1 MSRRLGVL
9 ATIILLL
16 FAVVAAQAAN
26 IQFFKAP
33 SLDASPSNPRNTN
46 SSSIYPRGQINA
58 ADGSVLAFSA
68 KQNSSTYPYRR
79 VYPYGSL
86 FSGILG
92 FSSPWYGVWGLEDE
106 YNGYL
111 AAHTQPPQS
120 FEQLLAPTS
129 AADSITLTVE
139 PALQRI
145 ARANM
150 VFPMGSPNA
159 RAPGDGAAVV
169 LNPKN
174 GDVLAMYS
182 NPSYNPVPLTS
193 PVTAI
198 DQAAWKLYT
207 KEDSNGFAPLGLV
220 ATQQTFPPGSTFK
233 VITTAAA
240 VVSKPADL
248 TKSFNSDRGAC
259 TTLPD
264 TNSVLCNSGGTKCGG
279 DVTVMLPVSCDP
291 GYALLGLDLGAD
303 YMAKAA
309 NSFGYNSVPPID
321 LPSTAPGTAPSY
333 FPSAGSFSNDLPG
346 LAKSAIGQENVRSTA
361 LQNAL
366 VAAAIGNGGV
376 MMTPHLLDYITA
388 PDGTIV
394 KRYKDSVWKTP
405 LTATQAAFIVPL
417 MQKVV
422 AYGTASG
429 VGFLAQDDVA
439 AKTGTAQTG
448 NAKQQTDDWLIAFA
462 PATDPTVAVAVVI
475 PFQPTANFGATIA
488 GPVVKCLV
496 EGALAV
502 QAGQPATGTSTTCPV

>member
-1 MSRRLGVL
+1 VSRRLGVL

-16 FAVVAAQAAN
+16 FAVVAVQAAN

-33 SLDASPSNPRNTN
+33 ALDASSTNPRNNN
-46 SSSIYPRGQINA
+46 SSSMYPRGQINA
-58 ADGSVLAFSA
+58 ADGSALAFST
-68 KQNSSTYPYRR
+68 KQNSATYPYRR

-111 AAHTQPPQS
+111 AAHAQPPQS
-120 FEQLLAPTS
+120 IEQVLAPTS
-129 AADSITLTVE
+129 AADSITLTVL

-145 ARANM
+145 ARAAM
-150 VFPMGSPNA
+150 VFPNGSPE
-159 RAPGDGAAVV
+159 DGAAVV

-193 PVTAI
+193 PTTSI
-198 DQAAWKLYT
+198 DQAAWKLYN
-207 KEDSNGFAPLGLV
+207 KNDGNGFAPLGLV

-259 TTLPD
+259 TTLP
-264 TNSVLCNSGGTKCGG
+264 NSNLLLCNSGLSTCGG
-279 DVTVMLPVSCDP
+279 DVSVMLPVSCDP
-291 GYALLGLDLGAD
+291 GYALLGLDLGAAFL
-303 YMAKAA
+303 AKAA

-321 LPSTAPGTAPSY
+321 LPGAAPGTAPSF
-333 FPSAGSFSNDLPG
+333 FPPAGTFANNLPG
-346 LAKSAIGQENVRSTA
+346 LAYSAIGQENVRATA

-376 MMTPHLLDYITA
+376 MMTPHFLNYVTS

-405 LTATQAAFIVPL
+405 LTKAQAAMIVPL

-422 AYGTASG
+422 SYGTASG
-429 VGFLAQDDVA
+429 VGFLSQDDVA

-448 NAKQQTDDWLIAFA
+448 NAKKNTDDWLIAFA

-475 PFQPTANFGATIA
+475 PFQPTPNFGATIA

-496 EGALAV
+496 EGALAI
-502 QAGQPATGTSTTCPV
+502 QSGKPATGTSTTCKV

>member
-1 MSRRLGVL
+1 VSRRLGVL

-33 SLDASPSNPRNTN
+33 GLDASSTNPRNNN
-46 SSSIYPRGQINA
+46 SSSMFPRGQISA

-86 FSGILG
+86 FSGVLG

-111 AAHTQPPQS
+111 AAHAQPPQS
-120 FEQLLAPTS
+120 IEQVLAPTS
-129 AADSITLTVE
+129 AADSITLTLL

-145 ARANM
+145 ARDNM
-150 VFPMGSPNA
+150 KNPDGSPE
-159 RAPGDGAAVV
+159 DGAAVV

-193 PVTAI
+193 PTTSI
-198 DQAAWKLYT
+198 DKAAWALYN
-207 KEDSNGFAPLGLV
+207 KNDGNGFAPLGLV

-259 TTLPD
+259 TTLP
-264 TNSVLCNSGGTKCGG
+264 NSNLLLCNSGLTSCGG
-279 DVTVMLPVSCDP
+279 DVSVMLPISCDP
-291 GYALLGLDLGAD
+291 GYALLGLDLGANFL
-303 YMAKAA
+303 AKAA

-321 LPSTAPGTAPSY
+321 LPSTAPGTATSY
-333 FPSAGSFSNDLPG
+333 FPPAGSFANNLPG
-346 LAKSAIGQENVRSTA
+346 LAYSAIGQENVRATA

-376 MMTPHLLDYITA
+376 MMTPHFLNYVTS

-405 LTATQAAFIVPL
+405 LTKAQAAVIVPL

-429 VGFLAQDDVA
+429 VGFLPQDDVA

-448 NAKQQTDDWLIAFA
+448 NAKKNTDDWLIAFA

-475 PFQPTANFGATIA
+475 PYQPTANFGATIA

-496 EGALAV
+496 EGALAI
-502 QAGQPATGTSTTCPV
+502 QSGKRPTATSTCKL

>member
-1 MSRRLGVL
+1 M
-9 ATIILLL
+9 
-16 FAVVAAQAAN
+16 
-26 IQFFKAP
+26 
-33 SLDASPSNPRNTN
+33 
-46 SSSIYPRGQINA
+46 
-58 ADGSVLAFSA
+58 
-68 KQNSSTYPYRR
+68 
-79 VYPYGSL
+79 
-86 FSGILG
+86 
-92 FSSPWYGVWGLEDE
+92 
-106 YNGYL
+106 
-111 AAHTQPPQS
+111 
-120 FEQLLAPTS
+120 LAPTS

-145 ARANM
+145 ARAVM
-150 VFPMGSPNA
+150 VNPDGSPE
-159 RAPGDGAAVV
+159 DGAAVV

-182 NPSYNPVPLTS
+182 NPTYNPIPLTS
-193 PVTAI
+193 PVTSI
-198 DQAAWKLYT
+198 DEAAWKLYN
-207 KEDSNGFAPLGLV
+207 KRDVNGFAPLGLV

-248 TKSFNSDRGAC
+248 TKPFDSDRGDC

-264 TNSVLCNSGGTKCGG
+264 SNKLLCNSGFTVCGG
-279 DVTVMLPVSCDP
+279 DVAEMLPVSCDP

-321 LPSTAPGTAPSY
+321 LPSSAPGTAPSY
-333 FPSAGSFSNDLPG
+333 FPSAGSFSNNLPG
-346 LAKSAIGQENVRSTA
+346 LAYSSIGQENVRATA

-376 MMTPHLLDYITA
+376 IMTPHFLDYITS

-405 LTATQAAFIVPL
+405 LTAAQAAVIVPL
-417 MQKVV
+417 MENVV
-422 AYGTASG
+422 KAGTATE
-429 VGFLAQDDVA
+429 VGFLPQDDVA

-448 NAKQQTDDWLIAFA
+448 NAKKNTDDWLIAFA

-475 PFQPTANFGATIA
+475 PYQPTANFGATIA
-488 GPVVKCLV
+488 GPVVKCLL
-496 EGALAV
+496 EGALAI
-502 QAGQPATGTSTTCPV
+502 QAGQPATGTSTTCKA

>member
-1 MSRRLGVL
+1 VSRRLGIL

-16 FAVVAAQAAN
+16 FAVAATQAAN

-33 SLDASPSNPRNTN
+33 ALDASSSNPRNNN
-46 SSSIYPRGQINA
+46 SSSQYPRGQINA

-79 VYPYGSL
+79 VYPTGSL

-111 AAHTQPPQS
+111 AAHAQPPQS
-120 FEQLLAPTS
+120 IEQLLAPTS
-129 AADSITLTVE
+129 AADSVTLTVE

-145 ARANM
+145 ARAKM
-150 VFPMGSPNA
+150 VYPNGSPE
-159 RAPGDGAAVV
+159 DGAAVV

-182 NPSYNPVPLTS
+182 NPSYNPVSLTS
-193 PVTAI
+193 PVTTI
-198 DQAAWKLYT
+198 DQAAWKRYT
-207 KEDSNGFAPLGLV
+207 KQDANGFAPLGLV

-264 TNSVLCNSGGTKCGG
+264 TTSLLCNSGNTICGG
-279 DVTVMLPVSCDP
+279 NVKEMLPISCDP

-309 NSFGYNSVPPID
+309 NSFGYNSVPPLD
-321 LPSTAPGTAPSY
+321 LPGAAPGTAASY
-333 FPSAGSFSNDLPG
+333 FPPAGAFANDLPG
-346 LAKSAIGQENVRSTA
+346 LAKSAIGQQNVRATA
-361 LQNAL
+361 LENAL

-376 MMTPHLLDYITA
+376 MMTPHFLKYVTS

-394 KRYKDSVWKTP
+394 KRYKDSIWKTP
-405 LTATQAAFIVPL
+405 LTASQAAFIVPL
-417 MQKVV
+417 MENVV
-422 AYGTASG
+422 KYGTASG
-429 VGFLAQDDVA
+429 IFPADLDVA

-448 NAKQQTDDWLIAFA
+448 NIKKNTDDWLIAFA

-475 PFQPTANFGATIA
+475 PYQPTADFGATIA

-496 EGALAV
+496 EGALAL
-502 QAGQPATGTSTTCPV
+502 QAGKPSSGTSSTCKI